1 MAEKPG
7 GVKISEGWGFYAN
20 IIQMN
25 IDIKQHNIEIQ
36 KNLES
41 WQKKPLLREIYKGF
55 YDLILSWVRQDLK
68 GETVELG
75 SGIGNFK
82 SVYPTCIATDIFP
95 NPWVDQVE
103 SAYKLSF
110 PDNSVSNLIM
120 FDVFHHLAYPG
131 SALEEAKRVLVSGGR
146 VIIFDPYIS
155 LLGLLVYGVLHH
167 EPVALFK
174 KINWLVSSN
183 QNPDEKY
190 YAAQG
195 NATRIFNF
203 QFRIYNKFLKDW
215 NILKIKKMSAISYI
229 LSGGFSKPSLYPI
242 SFLSFIK
249 RIEKFFDSL
258 PLVFATR
265 LLVVLEKK

>member
-1 MAEKPG
+1 MM
-7 GVKISEGWGFYAN
+7 SE
-20 IIQMN
+20 

-55 YDLILSWVRQDLK
+55 YDLILGWIRKDLS

-82 SVYPTCIATDIFP
+82 SVYPKCIATDIFP
-95 NPWVDQVE
+95 NPWIDQVE

-110 PDNSVSNLIM
+110 REASVSNLVM

-131 SALEEAKRVLVSGGR
+131 SALLEAKRVLVKGGR

-155 LLGLLVYGVLHH
+155 LFGLLVYGAMHH
-167 EPVALFK
+167 EPVGLFK
-174 KINWLVSSN
+174 KINWLAPTD
-183 QNPDEKY
+183 QDPDGQY

-195 NATRIFNF
+195 NATRIFGDSSLF
-203 QFRIYNKFLKDW
+203 QKEILKDW
-215 NILKIKKMSAISYI
+215 EIIKIKKMSAISYI
-229 LSGGFSKPSLYPI
+229 LSGGFSKPSLYPLK
-242 SFLSFIK
+242 FLPFIK
-249 RIEKFFDSL
+249 KVERFFDIL
-258 PLVFATR
+258 PLIFATR
-265 LLVVLEKK
+265 MLVVLEKK